1 MKEYLD
7 LIEQTLDAVLPQ
19 TRPDILFSAMR
30 YAVGTGGKRIRP
42 LVCLA
47 SAVAVGGKA
56 EDAKYPAAAIELL
69 HNYTLIHDDLPAMDN
84 DRERRGKP
92 TVWVKF
98 GEANA
103 ILAGDALLALAY
115 RVAAK
120 APRNVAAIVD
130 VLGEKGVGV
139 VQGQVEDVRRETEDG
154 GEDAKYPAAAIELL
168 HNYTLIHDDLPAMD
182 NDRERRGKPTVWV
195 RFGEANA
202 ILAGD
207 ALLALAYRVAA
218 KAPRNVAAIVDVLG
232 EKGVGVVQGQV
243 EDVRRETLDG
253 SQVSGLKSSSDD
265 FIYRH
270 KTADLFIAAAAMG
283 GLAGGGSEADVAAL
297 KEFAL
302 NLGLAFQYEDDLL
315 DGDGLYPPEETER
328 RVHETTAAAIAAL
341 DRLPGDT
348 TFLRDLAQKLIG
360 RKV

>member
-1 MKEYLD
+1 MIDYLD
-7 LIEQTLDAVLPQ
+7 LIEQTLSDAIPDGRPAVL
-19 TRPDILFSAMR
+19 SEAMR

-42 LVCLA
+42 LICLA
-47 SAVAVGGKA
+47 SSVAVGGKP

-115 RVAAK
+115 QVAAK
-120 APRNVAAIVD
+120 APRNVAAIID

-139 VQGQVEDVRRETEDG
+139 VQGQVEDVARCAFRVPSSEPETRN
-154 GEDAKYPAAAIELL
+154 P
-168 HNYTLIHDDLPAMD
+168 
-182 NDRERRGKPTVWV
+182 KPETV
-195 RFGEANA
+195 
-202 ILAGD
+202 
-207 ALLALAYRVAA
+207 
-218 KAPRNVAAIVDVLG
+218 
-232 EKGVGVVQGQV
+232 
-243 EDVRRETLDG
+243 
-253 SQVSGLKSSSDD
+253 D
-265 FIYRH
+265 FIYTH

-283 GLAGGGSEADVAAL
+283 GLAGGGSAADIAAL
-297 KEFAL
+297 KDFAL

-315 DGDGLYPPEETER
+315 DGDSPYPKEKTEAL
-328 RVHETTAAAIAAL
+328 VSETTSAAIAAL

-348 TFLRDLAQKLIG
+348 AFLRDLAQKLVG
-360 RKV
+360 RTV

>member
-1 MKEYLD
+1 MMAWEPMKD
-7 LIEQTLDAVLPQ
+7 LVEKTLDEVLPRAEA
-19 TRPDILFSAMR
+19 RPAALSEAMR

-115 RVAAK
+115 QVAAK

-139 VQGQVEDVRRETEDG
+139 VMGQVEDVACSKSEVS
-154 GEDAKYPAAAIELL
+154 
-168 HNYTLIHDDLPAMD
+168 
-182 NDRERRGKPTVWV
+182 KPQTS
-195 RFGEANA
+195 N
-202 ILAGD
+202 
-207 ALLALAYRVAA
+207 
-218 KAPRNVAAIVDVLG
+218 
-232 EKGVGVVQGQV
+232 
-243 EDVRRETLDG
+243 
-253 SQVSGLKSSSDD
+253 LKPQTDD

-283 GLAGGGSEADVAAL
+283 GLAGGGSDADVAAL
-297 KEFAL
+297 REFAL

-315 DGDGLYPPEETER
+315 DGDGIYPPEETER
-328 RVHETTAAAIAAL
+328 LVHETTAAAVAAL
-341 DRLPGDT
+341 DQLPCDT
-348 TFLRDLAQKLIG
+348 TFLRELAHKLIG

>member
-1 MKEYLD
+1 MSDAD
-7 LIEQTLDAVLPQ
+7 LALVEQTLSEVLPSS
-19 TRPDILFSAMR
+19 RPEALFSAMR

-115 RVAAK
+115 QVAAK

-130 VLGEKGVGV
+130 ILGEKGVGV
-139 VQGQVEDVRRETEDG
+139 VQGQVEDIQR
-154 GEDAKYPAAAIELL
+154 
-168 HNYTLIHDDLPAMD
+168 
-182 NDRERRGKPTVWV
+182 NDRMFECSNDR
-195 RFGEANA
+195 
-202 ILAGD
+202 I
-207 ALLALAYRVAA
+207 
-218 KAPRNVAAIVDVLG
+218 
-232 EKGVGVVQGQV
+232 
-243 EDVRRETLDG
+243 EDV
-253 SQVSGLKSSSDD
+253 D
-265 FIYRH
+265 FIYEH

-283 GLAGGGSEADVAAL
+283 GFAGGGTAADIAAL

-315 DGDGLYPPEETER
+315 DGDSPYPREKTEGLAR
-328 RVHETTAAAIAAL
+328 ETTAAAIAAL
-341 DRLPGDT
+341 GRLPGDT
-348 TFLRDLAQKLIG
+348 AFLRDLAQKLIG
-360 RKV
+360 RTV

>member
-1 MKEYLD
+1 MLELTEK
-7 LIEQTLDAVLPQ
+7 TLDEVLPRADE
-19 TRPDILFSAMR
+19 RPAALSEAMR

-47 SAVAVGGKA
+47 SSVAVRGTA

-115 RVAAK
+115 QVAAK

-130 VLGEKGVGV
+130 ILGEKGVGV
-139 VQGQVEDVRRETEDG
+139 VQGQVEDVEAERSRGSSCSSTSR
-154 GEDAKYPAAAIELL
+154 IE
-168 HNYTLIHDDLPAMD
+168 
-182 NDRERRGKPTVWV
+182 
-195 RFGEANA
+195 
-202 ILAGD
+202 
-207 ALLALAYRVAA
+207 
-218 KAPRNVAAIVDVLG
+218 
-232 EKGVGVVQGQV
+232 
-243 EDVRRETLDG
+243 
-253 SQVSGLKSSSDD
+253 

-270 KTADLFIAAAAMG
+270 KTADLFMAAAAMG
-283 GLAGGGSEADVAAL
+283 GLAGGGSEADIAAL

-315 DGDGLYPPEETER
+315 DGDSPYPREKTEELVR
-328 RVHETTAAAIAAL
+328 ETTSAAIAAL
-341 DRLPGDT
+341 GRLPGDT
-348 TFLRDLAQKLIG
+348 TFLRELAQKLIG

>member
-7 LIEQTLDAVLPQ
+7 LVEQTLDAVIPQ
-19 TRPDILFSAMR
+19 ARPDVLFSAMR

-42 LVCLA
+42 LICLA

-115 RVAAK
+115 QVASK

-139 VQGQVEDVRRETEDG
+139 VQGQVEDVE
-154 GEDAKYPAAAIELL
+154 A
-168 HNYTLIHDDLPAMD
+168 
-182 NDRERRGKPTVWV
+182 ERSRGS
-195 RFGEANA
+195 R
-202 ILAGD
+202 
-207 ALLALAYRVAA
+207 
-218 KAPRNVAAIVDVLG
+218 
-232 EKGVGVVQGQV
+232 
-243 EDVRRETLDG
+243 
-253 SQVSGLKSSSDD
+253 SSSSSRID

-270 KTADLFIAAAAMG
+270 KTADLFIASAAMG
-283 GLAGGGSEADVAAL
+283 GLAGGGTAADIAAL
-297 KEFAL
+297 KDFAL

-315 DGDGLYPPEETER
+315 DGDSPYPKEKTEAL
-328 RVHETTAAAIAAL
+328 VNETTAAAIAAL
-341 DRLPGDT
+341 GRLPGDT
-348 TFLRDLAQKLIG
+348 TFLRELAQKLVG
-360 RKV
+360 RTV

>member
-1 MKEYLD
+1 
-7 LIEQTLDAVLPQ
+7 
-19 TRPDILFSAMR
+19 MR

-47 SAVAVGGKA
+47 SAVAVGGQA

-115 RVAAK
+115 QVAAK
-120 APRNVAAIVD
+120 APRNVAAIID

-139 VQGQVEDVRRETEDG
+139 VMGQVEDVSSFKFQVSSSQPETTS
-154 GEDAKYPAAAIELL
+154 L
-168 HNYTLIHDDLPAMD
+168 
-182 NDRERRGKPTVWV
+182 KP
-195 RFGEANA
+195 
-202 ILAGD
+202 
-207 ALLALAYRVAA
+207 
-218 KAPRNVAAIVDVLG
+218 
-232 EKGVGVVQGQV
+232 
-243 EDVRRETLDG
+243 ETLP
-253 SQVSGLKSSSDD
+253 LKPETNPLKPETDD

-297 KEFAL
+297 REFAL

-315 DGDGLYPPEETER
+315 DGDGIYPPAETER
-328 RVHETTAAAIAAL
+328 LVHETTAAAVAAL
-341 DRLPGDT
+341 GRLPGDA